1 MKQDTTNLFVFIDD
15 FYKAADLYISHHFIS
30 ENQKSYNPTRI
41 PTMTISEIL
50 TIVLLYQKSPCKN
63 FKYFYQSYLQLYK
76 PEFPNLVSYERFV
89 SLKPRTLG
97 YLQMLLQWLISLSYK
112 TGISFVDATGIAV
125 CHNKRISGNKV
136 FKEFAAL
143 GKTTKGWFYGFK
155 LHLIIS
161 DKGEIH
167 GAKLTKGNVDDRVP
181 VPALARNLTGLLF
194 GDKGYIKAELFSE
207 LYAKGLKLVTGIK
220 EGMKNK
226 PMIMFEKQMLRKRS
240 IIETVF
246 DYLKNKFELEHS
258 RHRSIW
264 NFLVHIMST
273 LVVYSMKTTKPKV
286 TYNNCIAAA

>member
-1 MKQDTTNLFVFIDD
+1 MKQDITNLFAFIDD
-15 FYKAADLYISHHFIS
+15 FSASVDLYISHNLIS
-30 ENQKSYNPTRI
+30 ENPKLHSPTRI
-41 PTMTISEIL
+41 PTMTNSEIL
-50 TIVLLYQKSPCKN
+50 TIALLYHKSPCKN

-76 PEFPNLVSYERFV
+76 PEFPTLVSYERFV
-89 SLKPRTLG
+89 SLKPRILG
-97 YLQMLLQWLISLSYK
+97 YLQMLLQWLISLSHK

-125 CHNKRISGNKV
+125 CHNKRIFGNKV

-181 VPALARNLTGLLF
+181 VPVLARNLTGLLF

-207 LYAKGLKLVTGIK
+207 LYTKGLKLVTGIK
-220 EGMKNK
+220 KGMKNK

-258 RHRSIW
+258 RHRSVW